1 MIGHT
6 ETRRDTEAQFRVP
19 GQEKGTSENEV
30 PGFVGAYTQTHINT
44 RLVEPDRARWMRMSE
59 THTHLRSPE
68 KLVRTYVN
76 VEVKSNRN

>member
-30 PGFVGAYTQTHINT
+30 PGFVGAFTQTHINT
-44 RLVEPDRARWMRMSE
+44 RIVVPDRARRMRMSE
-59 THTHLRSPE
+59 THT
-68 KLVRTYVN
+68 RTY
-76 VEVKSNRN
+76 EAPKS